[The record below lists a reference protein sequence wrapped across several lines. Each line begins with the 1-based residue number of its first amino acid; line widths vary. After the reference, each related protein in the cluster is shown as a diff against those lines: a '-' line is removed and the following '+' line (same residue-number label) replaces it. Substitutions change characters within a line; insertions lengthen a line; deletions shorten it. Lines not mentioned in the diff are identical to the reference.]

1 MYLQRHTGRIRS
13 LSIVLFAS
21 AMLSTGTASAQ
32 DLMGIPLPTIERGP
46 NGISITVMPGVF
58 PAIQM
63 PDPSFGQ
70 AQRPPEQVPLPTPQP
85 WALPQFPEAPQ
96 QPPVQPATPGQ
107 GGRVFGVF
115 VGITDYQNANDLP
128 FCADDAHRVQRAFL
142 NSGLMAPT
150 DSVVLTDFQAT
161 RANVGNAV
169 ERFSRMAG
177 PTDTLVFFFSGHG
190 GQVADQDGDEADGQD
205 ETIVLADGAVTDDE
219 LRSLLQPGAAR
230 DFIAL
235 DSCYSG
241 GFAQD
246 VSRLG
251 DSVGFYAS
259 REDQV
264 SYVADEYS
272 AGGYLS
278 YYLAQNINR
287 MSGRPIPMWEL
298 QRDIASDFDDSG
310 VSQRQ
315 QLTVGVSRSVNT
327 RTVLFDTPPQRS
339 AQLARL

>member
-1 MYLQRHTGRIRS
+1 
-13 LSIVLFAS
+13 VLVVA
-21 AMLSTGTASAQ
+21 
-32 DLMGIPLPTIERGP
+32 
-46 NGISITVMPGVF
+46 
-58 PAIQM
+58 
-63 PDPSFGQ
+63 
-70 AQRPPEQVPLPTPQP
+70 
-85 WALPQFPEAPQ
+85 
-96 QPPVQPATPGQ
+96 
-107 GGRVFGVF
+107 
-115 VGITDYQNANDLP
+115 
-128 FCADDAHRVQRAFL
+128 
-142 NSGLMAPT
+142 
-150 DSVVLTDFQAT
+150 VVLTDSQAT

-177 PTDTLVFFFSGHG
+177 PSDTLVFFFSGHG
-190 GQVADQDGDEADGQD
+190 GQIADQDGDEADGQD
-205 ETIVLADGAVTDDE
+205 ETILLADGAVTDDE
-219 LRSLLQPGAAR
+219 LRGILQPGAAR

-287 MSGRPIPMWEL
+287 MGGRPIPMWEL
-298 QRDIASDFDDSG
+298 QRDLASDFDQSG

-327 RTVLFDTPPQRS
+327 RTVLFDTPQQRA

>member
-1 MYLQRHTGRIRS
+1 MYAQRNAGWIRK
-13 LSIVLFAS
+13 LSMVLFAGALLS
-21 AMLSTGTASAQ
+21 AGTASAQ
-32 DLMGIPLPTIERGP
+32 DFMGIPLPTIQQGP
-46 NGISITVMPGVF
+46 NGITITVMPGVL

-63 PDPSFGQ
+63 PDPSFGG
-70 AQRPPEQVPLPTPQP
+70 QVPGAVEPVPETTPES
-85 WALPQFPEAPQ
+85 WALPQVPEA
-96 QPPVQPATPGQ
+96 QPSTPGQ
-107 GGRVFGVF
+107 GGRIFGVF
-115 VGITDYQNANDLP
+115 IGITDYPSANDLP

-142 NSGLMAPT
+142 NAGMMAPA
-150 DSVVLTDFQAT
+150 DSVVLTDSQAT
-161 RANVGNAV
+161 RANVGNAI
-169 ERFSRMAG
+169 ERFHRMGG
-177 PTDTLVFFFSGHG
+177 PSDTVVFFFSGHG

-205 ETIVLADGAVTDDE
+205 ETILLADGAVTDDE
-219 LRSLLQPGAAR
+219 LRSIMQPGSAR

-278 YYLAQNINR
+278 YYLAQNITR
-287 MSGRPIPMWEL
+287 MGGRPIPMWEL
-298 QRDIASDFDDSG
+298 QRDITADFDQSG

-315 QLTVGVSRSVNT
+315 QLTVGISRSVNT
-327 RTVLFDTPPQRS
+327 RTVLFDAPQQNS